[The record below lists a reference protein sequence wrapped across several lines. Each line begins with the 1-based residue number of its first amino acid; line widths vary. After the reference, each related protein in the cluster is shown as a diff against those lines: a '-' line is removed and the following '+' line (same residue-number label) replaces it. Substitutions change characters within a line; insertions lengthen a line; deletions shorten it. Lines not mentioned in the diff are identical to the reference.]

1 MSRSVVV
8 LGFEGCA
15 SLDVTGPLD
24 VFAGANEAVQRTRS
38 RARGYSVRFAAPSSR
53 PVRAECGLRLL
64 PDVSLEELARPKAPA
79 IDTLVIAGG
88 MGVRKTVSRDPNMAQ
103 LVRKVA
109 GRARRVTSVCTGA
122 FVLAAA
128 GLLDGRRATTHW
140 AFCDELSQQ
149 FPLVR
154 LERDPI
160 YVRDGRYW
168 TSAGVT
174 AGMDLSLALVEA
186 DLGRKLSLL
195 VARWLVMFV
204 RRAGGQSQFSQPLRA
219 QEAERAPL
227 RDLQAYIVEHPT
239 AELAVP
245 ALARQVAMS
254 PRHFSRVFRAEVGVS
269 PASYV
274 EGVRVEAARRLLE
287 ESRDGLEGIAAAAG
301 FGTPEALRRAF
312 ARRVGLSPRE
322 YRARFGTE
330 TRGAESS

>member
-1 MSRSVVV
+1 MSRSVIV
-8 LGFEGCA
+8 LGFQGCA

-24 VFAGANEAVQRTRS
+24 VFAAANEAVQRTRS
-38 RARGYSVRFAAPSSR
+38 RVRGYTVRFAAPSSG

-79 IDTLVIAGG
+79 VDTLVIAGG
-88 MGVRKTVSRDPNMAQ
+88 MGPRETVLRHPEMTQ

-109 GRARRVTSVCTGA
+109 ARARRVASVCTGA

-140 AFCDELSQQ
+140 AFCEELTQH
-149 FPLVR
+149 FPRVR

-186 DLGRKLSLL
+186 DLGRKLALL

-204 RRAGGQSQFSQPLRA
+204 RRAGGQSQFSEPLRT
-219 QEAERAPL
+219 QSAERAPL
-227 RDLQAYIVEHPT
+227 RDLQAYILEHPE

-245 ALARQVAMS
+245 ALARRVAMS
-254 PRHFSRVFRAEVGVS
+254 ARHFSRVFRAEVGVS

-287 ESRDGLEGIAAAAG
+287 DSRDGLEDIAAASG
-301 FGTPEALRRAF
+301 FGTPDALRRAF
-312 ARRVGLSPRE
+312 SRRVGLSPRE
-322 YRARFGTE
+322 YRARFGEE
-330 TRGAESS
+330 TRDFEAS